1 MKRLSLRSKLVLCLF
16 FVFFLCGSAFAEE
29 VYMPHITGGNTG
41 WTDWLQVNNGDS
53 STHDFKIT
61 LYSDGTQVYSNIHT
75 VVGYGHQQIAVK
87 SLDDSADMGK
97 IEYTSEALTFRLSY
111 ENTSEGVAEFSLSDS
126 LCSTMGLFY
135 SGFVSSITAKG
146 AAIANMG
153 GIPAYVTFYAI
164 GQDSIMDTYSTTID
178 AYEKIVGLHDTW
190 FPTISLSDIESI
202 VAVSN
207 VQGLSG
213 IVICS
218 NADGSDLLFT
228 PGKSMSVF
236 DTSFSPNE
244 NTWAFSAGE
253 SGHEYGINLLQA
265 SDGGYVV
272 TGYTTSYGAGNY
284 DLWVLKLD
292 SSGNTQWQ
300 KTYGGSDLD
309 FGYCINQSTDG
320 GYVVTGSTNSY
331 GAGNYD
337 IWVLKLDSSG
347 NTQWQKTYGGTD
359 SDYGYCINQ
368 TSDGGYAVTGS
379 TTSYG
384 AGNADLWVIKLD
396 SSGNTQWQKTYGG
409 SSSDFGYC
417 INQSTDGDYVVT
429 GFTDSYGAGNVDLWV
444 LRLDSSG
451 DIPGCIGTTIT
462 DTTISPV
469 NSTCT
474 PAATSVTPLSISSTV
489 DSTFVSGTD
498 SNAVIT
504 FQCTN

>member
-1 MKRLSLRSKLVLCLF
+1 L
-16 FVFFLCGSAFAEE
+16 
-29 VYMPHITGGNTG
+29 
-41 WTDWLQVNNGDS
+41 
-53 STHDFKIT
+53 
-61 LYSDGTQVYSNIHT
+61 
-75 VVGYGHQQIAVK
+75 
-87 SLDDSADMGK
+87 
-97 IEYTSEALTFRLSY
+97 
-111 ENTSEGVAEFSLSDS
+111 
-126 LCSTMGLFY
+126 
-135 SGFVSSITAKG
+135 
-146 AAIANMG
+146 
-153 GIPAYVTFYAI
+153 
-164 GQDSIMDTYSTTID
+164 
-178 AYEKIVGLHDTW
+178 
-190 FPTISLSDIESI
+190 
-202 VAVSN
+202 
-207 VQGLSG
+207 
-213 IVICS
+213 
-218 NADGSDLLFT
+218 
-228 PGKSMSVF
+228 
-236 DTSFSPNE
+236 
-244 NTWAFSAGE
+244 
-253 SGHEYGINLLQA
+253 
-265 SDGGYVV
+265 DGGYVV
-272 TGYTTSYGAGNY
+272 TGRTNSFGAGNY

-292 SSGNTQWQ
+292 SLGNTQWQ
-300 KTYGGSDLD
+300 KTYGSTDHDSGH
-309 FGYCINQSTDG
+309 CINQSTDG
-320 GYVVTGSTNSY
+320 GYAVTGRTYSY
-331 GAGNYD
+331 GAGSAD
-337 IWVLKLDSSG
+337 FWVLKLDSSG